1 MQLPSKRRVLSL
13 YVSIHTLI
21 LMNNIIVSIAGHV
34 SDK

>member
-21 LMNNIIVSIAGHV
+21 LMNNIVSIAGHV